1 MNSIR
6 KWGITVDRYT
16 ISDIL
21 STGVKPN
28 DIGFIVD
35 GAVMGSIV
43 SKNELIF
50 TIQRYGERVYITPAD
65 SLQAAADNF
74 VAAWNMFNT
83 YHLEQFN
90 SVYGAMHEKYKPLD
104 NYAMTETS
112 KDSRTAGETM
122 STEKSA
128 ETSDTLTR
136 TGTITNAAE
145 NSDTS
150 ERTDNLTGTTTRTGT
165 VQTVGKDTGKTA
177 DTRTVNTT
185 NTGTQTSEITD
196 STTNSVAAYDV
207 EAFSNRDKQSKQG
220 SDKRTDNLTAQ
231 TTNGGEVNTT
241 ADTTSTVT
249 NNLTDTA
256 KNTGTQTTTNSGT
269 ATNTQ
274 TNNTTDANN
283 ITTSETIS
291 GTTNGT
297 DNTEHTLTRSGNIGV
312 TTSQQMLS
320 AEIAL
325 RLKNQLAYYAVELFV
340 SQYTTW

>member
-1 MNSIR
+1 MN
-6 KWGITVDRYT
+6 RYT

-21 STGVKPN
+21 STGVKPR

-35 GAVMGSIV
+35 GAVMGNIV
-43 SKNELIF
+43 SKNELLF
-50 TIQRYGERVYITPAD
+50 TIQRYGERVYISPAD
-65 SLQAAADNF
+65 SLQAAADSF
-74 VAAWNMFNT
+74 VAAWDMFNT

-90 SVYGAMHEKYKPLD
+90 SVYEAMHTKYKPLD

-112 KDSRTAGETM
+112 KDNRTTGATT
-122 STEKSA
+122 STKKTG

-136 TGTITNAAE
+136 TGTITNATE
-145 NSDTS
+145 NRDTS
-150 ERTDNLTGTTTRTGT
+150 ERTDNLTDTTKRTGT
-165 VQTVGKDTGKTA
+165 VQTVGKDSGKTA

-185 NTGTQTSEITD
+185 NTGTQISEITD

-207 EAFSNRDKQSKQG
+207 EAFSNRDKQSKTG
-220 SDKRTDNLTAQ
+220 SDKRTDNLTAN

-241 ADTTSTVT
+241 ADTTTTVT
-249 NNLTDTA
+249 NNLTDTT
-256 KNTGTQTTTNSGT
+256 KNTGTQTTANSGA

-274 TNNTTDANN
+274 TNNTTD
-283 ITTSETIS
+283 TTTINSSETIS
-291 GTTNGT
+291 GTTSGT
-297 DNTEHTLTRSGNIGV
+297 DNTEHTLTRKGNIGV

-325 RLKNQLAYYAVELFV
+325 QVKHQLAYYAVELFV

>member
-1 MNSIR
+1 MN
-6 KWGITVDRYT
+6 RYT

-28 DIGFIVD
+28 DIGFLTD
-35 GAVMGSIV
+35 GTVMGSIV
-43 SKNELIF
+43 SKDELIF

-65 SLQAAADNF
+65 SLQAASDSF

-90 SVYGAMHEKYKPLD
+90 AIYGAKHTPYNPLD
-104 NYAMTETS
+104 NYSMTETS
-112 KDSRTAGETM
+112 KDSRTTGATT
-122 STEKSA
+122 STEKSG
-128 ETSDTLTR
+128 ETTDTLTR
-136 TGTITNAAE
+136 TGTVTNAAE

-150 ERTDNLTGTTTRTGT
+150 ERTDNLTDTTTRTGT

-185 NTGTQTSEITD
+185 NTGTQISEITD
-196 STTNSVAAYDV
+196 NTTNSVAAYDV

-231 TTNGGEVNTT
+231 TSNGGEVNTT
-241 ADTTSTVT
+241 ADTTTTVT
-249 NNLTDTA
+249 NNLTDTT

-274 TNNTTDANN
+274 TNNTTDTTTINN
-283 ITTSETIS
+283 SETIS

-297 DNTEHTLTRSGNIGV
+297 DNTEHTLTRKGNIGV

-325 RLKNQLAYYAVELFV
+325 QVKHQLAYYVVELFV

>member
-1 MNSIR
+1 MN
-6 KWGITVDRYT
+6 RYT

-21 STGVKPN
+21 STGVKPR

-43 SKNELIF
+43 SKDELIF

-65 SLQAAADNF
+65 SLQAAADSF
-74 VAAWNMFNT
+74 VAAWDMFNN

-90 SVYGAMHEKYKPLD
+90 SVYGAMHEQYKPLD

-112 KDSRTAGETM
+112 TDSRTTGATHQ
-122 STEKSA
+122 SEKSGQ
-128 ETSDTLTR
+128 TTDTLTR

-150 ERTDNLTGTTTRTGT
+150 ERTDNLTDTTTRTGT

-196 STTNSVAAYDV
+196 NTTNSVAAYDV
-207 EAFSNRDKQSKQG
+207 ETFSNRDKQSKQG
-220 SDKRTDNLTAQ
+220 SDTRTDNLTAN

-249 NNLTDTA
+249 NNLTDTT

-274 TNNTTDANN
+274 TNNTTDTTSNN
-283 ITTSETIS
+283 SSETIS
-291 GTTNGT
+291 GTTSGT
-297 DNTEHTLTRSGNIGV
+297 DNTEHTLTRTGNIGV

>member
-1 MNSIR
+1 MN
-6 KWGITVDRYT
+6 RYT

-43 SKNELIF
+43 SKDELIF
-50 TIQRYGERVYITPAD
+50 TLQRYGERVYISPAD
-65 SLQAAADNF
+65 SLQAAADSF
-74 VAAWNMFNT
+74 VADWNIFNT

-90 SVYGAMHEKYKPLD
+90 SVYEAMHTKYKPLD

-112 KDSRTAGETM
+112 TDNRTTGATT
-122 STEKSA
+122 STEKIG

-185 NTGTQTSEITD
+185 NTGTQISEITD

-207 EAFSNRDKQSKQG
+207 EAFSNRDKQSKTG

-231 TTNGGEVNTT
+231 TTNGGELNTT
-241 ADTTSTVT
+241 ADTTSTAT
-249 NNLTDTA
+249 NNLTDTT

-269 ATNTQ
+269 TTNTQ
-274 TNNTTDANN
+274 TNNTTDTTSIN
-283 ITTSETIS
+283 TSETIS
-291 GTTNGT
+291 GTTSGT

>member
-1 MNSIR
+1 MN
-6 KWGITVDRYT
+6 RYN

-21 STGVKPN
+21 STGVKPR

-35 GAVMGSIV
+35 GAVIGNIV
-43 SKNELIF
+43 SKNELLF

-65 SLQAAADNF
+65 SLQAAADSF
-74 VAAWNMFNT
+74 VAAWDMFNT

-90 SVYGAMHEKYKPLD
+90 AIYGAKHTPYNPLD
-104 NYAMTETS
+104 NYSMTETS
-112 KDSRTAGETM
+112 KDSRTTGATT
-122 STEKSA
+122 STEKTG

-165 VQTVGKDTGKTA
+165 IQTVGKDTGKTA
-177 DTRTVNTT
+177 DTRTVETK

-196 STTNSVAAYDV
+196 NTTNSVAAYDV
-207 EAFSNRDKQSKQG
+207 GAFSNRDKQSKQG
-220 SDKRTDNLTAQ
+220 SDTRTDNLTAQ
-231 TTNGGEVNTT
+231 STNGGEVNTT

-274 TNNTTDANN
+274 TNNTTD
-283 ITTSETIS
+283 TTTISNSETIS

-297 DNTEHTLTRSGNIGV
+297 DNTEHTLTRKGNIGV

-325 RLKNQLAYYAVELFV
+325 QVKHQLAYYAVELFV

>member
-1 MNSIR
+1 MN
-6 KWGITVDRYT
+6 RYT

-43 SKNELIF
+43 SKDELIF
-50 TIQRYGERVYITPAD
+50 TIQRYGERMYITPAD
-65 SLQAAADNF
+65 SLQAAADSF
-74 VAAWNMFNT
+74 VADWDTFNT

-90 SVYGAMHEKYKPLD
+90 AVYEAMHTKYKPLD

-112 KDSRTAGETM
+112 TDNRTTGATT
-122 STEKSA
+122 STEKTG

-136 TGTITNAAE
+136 TGTVTNAAE

-150 ERTDNLTGTTTRTGT
+150 ERTDNLTDTTTRTGT
-165 VQTVGKDTGKTA
+165 VQTVCKDTGKTA

-185 NTGTQTSEITD
+185 NTGTQISEITD

-220 SDKRTDNLTAQ
+220 SDTRTDNLTAQ

-249 NNLTDTA
+249 NNLTDTT

-274 TNNTTDANN
+274 TNNTTD
-283 ITTSETIS
+283 TTTINSSETIS

>member
-1 MNSIR
+1 M
-6 KWGITVDRYT
+6 DRYT

-28 DIGFIVD
+28 DIGFLHDDLVIGIMIPKD
-35 GAVMGSIV
+35 
-43 SKNELIF
+43 ELIF
-50 TIQRYGERVYITPAD
+50 TIQRYGERVYISPAD
-65 SLQAAADNF
+65 SLLAAADSF

-90 SVYGAMHEKYKPLD
+90 AVYNALHTKYKPLD

-112 KDSRTAGETM
+112 KDSRTTGATTETKKEGQ
-122 STEKSA
+122 T
-128 ETSDTLTR
+128 TDTLTR

-150 ERTDNLTGTTTRTGT
+150 ERTDNLTDTTTRTGT

-185 NTGTQTSEITD
+185 NTGTQISEITD

-274 TNNTTDANN
+274 TNNTTD
-283 ITTSETIS
+283 TTAVDTAETIS
-291 GTTNGT
+291 GTTSGT
-297 DNTEHTLTRSGNIGV
+297 DNTDHTLTRSGNIGV

-325 RLKNQLAYYAVELFV
+325 RLKNQLAYYVVELFV

>member
-1 MNSIR
+1 MN
-6 KWGITVDRYT
+6 RYT
-16 ISDIL
+16 ISEIL

-28 DIGFIVD
+28 DIVFLND
-35 GAVMGSIV
+35 GVVMGSIV
-43 SKNELIF
+43 SKDELIF
-50 TIQRYGERVYITPAD
+50 TIQRYGERVYISPAD
-65 SLQAAADNF
+65 SLQAAADSF
-74 VAAWNMFNT
+74 VAVWNMFNS
-83 YHLEQFN
+83 YHQEQFN
-90 SVYGAMHEKYKPLD
+90 SVYESMHTKYKPLD

-112 KDSRTAGETM
+112 KDNRTTGTT
-122 STEKSA
+122 SNTEKTG

-136 TGTITNAAE
+136 TGTVTNAAE

-150 ERTDNLTGTTTRTGT
+150 ERTDNLTDTTTRTGT

-177 DTRTVNTT
+177 DTRTVETK

-220 SDKRTDNLTAQ
+220 SDTRTDNLTAQ
-231 TTNGGEVNTT
+231 TTNGGEVNTS
-241 ADTTSTVT
+241 ADTTSTAT
-249 NNLTDTA
+249 NNLTDTT

-274 TNNTTDANN
+274 TNNTTD
-283 ITTSETIS
+283 TTTINSSETIS

>member
-1 MNSIR
+1 MN
-6 KWGITVDRYT
+6 RYN

-43 SKNELIF
+43 SKDELIF

-65 SLQAAADNF
+65 SLQAAADSF
-74 VAAWNMFNT
+74 VADWNLFNS
-83 YHLEQFN
+83 YHQEQFN
-90 SVYGAMHEKYKPLD
+90 AVYEAMHTKYKPLD

-112 KDSRTAGETM
+112 KDNRTTGATT
-122 STEKSA
+122 STEKSGQ
-128 ETSDTLTR
+128 TTDTLTR

-150 ERTDNLTGTTTRTGT
+150 ERTDNLTDTTTRTGT
-165 VQTVGKDTGKTA
+165 VQTVGKDSGKTA

-185 NTGTQTSEITD
+185 NTGTQTTQTTD
-196 STTNSVAAYDV
+196 NTTNSVAAYDV
-207 EAFSNRDKQSKQG
+207 ETFSNRDKQDKTG
-220 SDKRTDNLTAQ
+220 SDTRTDNLTAQ

-274 TNNTTDANN
+274 TNNTTD
-283 ITTSETIS
+283 TTSINSSETIS